1 MWSFI
6 KNLFLKILNMSKF
19 LKFEDV
25 LQALRSEGKCSG
37 QVKPDEY
44 HAMKPQLEEALGV
57 PVISKSTLS
66 EFSRGSYRFKW
77 NLDNNI
83 RQTSAAL
90 ALGSLVD
97 TLTLTPELFPQ
108 LYSVEEPRVQ
118 LKKDGTPYSDGR
130 QDPAQKE
137 EWQAKAEMGISVISP
152 ADQQKGA
159 DIAAVATATMI
170 SHGLAV
176 GETCE
181 TQVGMWVFIDNLH
194 GEPLA
199 CPMVVTGMLDLLP
212 TRNSELLWDLKTTSE
227 DICDAG
233 RISRNAETF
242 HYGMQAALYS
252 DLWRICSGE
261 EHAREFGFLFVG
273 TKEPYMA
280 RALFMG
286 ADVLELYREEYSQLM
301 SEYAIASKLNYWGEA
316 EQEPIHFAPS
326 SYEYRRIGRRAGT
339 NA

>member
-1 MWSFI
+1 
-6 KNLFLKILNMSKF
+6 MSKF
-19 LKFEDV
+19 LQFEDV

-66 EFSRGSYRFKW
+66 EFSAGSFRFKW
-77 NLDNNI
+77 NRDNNI
-83 RQTSAAL
+83 RPASAAL

-130 QDPAQKE
+130 QDPAQKA

-152 ADQQKGA
+152 DEHKKGEA
-159 DIAAVATATMI
+159 ISSVAKEALLA
-170 SHGLAV
+170 HGLFI

-261 EHAREFGFLFVG
+261 EHARKFGFLFVG

-301 SEYAIASKLNYWGEA
+301 SEYAIASKLDYWGEA

>member
-1 MWSFI
+1 MD
-6 KNLFLKILNMSKF
+6 KLLQV
-19 LKFEDV
+19 EDV

-37 QVKPDEY
+37 RVNPDEY
-44 HAMKPQLEEALGV
+44 HAMKPMLEEALGV

-118 LKKDGTPYSDGR
+118 LKKDGNPYSDGR

-152 ADQQKGA
+152 ADKKVGE
-159 DIAAVATATMI
+159 DIAALATETLKQ
-170 SHGLAV
+170 HGLFL
-176 GETCE
+176 GETFQS
-181 TQVGMWVFIDNLH
+181 QVGMWVFIDNLH

-199 CPMVVTGMLDLLP
+199 CPMVVTGMLDILP
-212 TRNSELLWDLKTTSE
+212 TRNTDLLWDLKTTSE
-227 DICDAG
+227 DVSNSQRLMYNCED
-233 RISRNAETF
+233 F
-242 HYGMQAALYS
+242 HYGLQAALYA
-252 DLWRICSGE
+252 DLWRLCSGE
-261 EHAREFGFLFVG
+261 EQTREFGFMFVG
-273 TKEPYMA
+273 TREPYMS
-280 RALFMG
+280 RAVFMG
-286 ADVLELYREEYSQLM
+286 GDVLELYRAEYAQLL
-301 SEYAIASKLNYWGEA
+301 SEYAIASKLNYWGEP
-316 EQEPIHFAPS
+316 EQEPIYFSPS
-326 SYEYRRIGRRAGT
+326 SREYKRIGGRAGT